1 MLRRLISQSLF
12 LGLFALSVSTAYA
25 NDSNLTASPTVFVPM
40 VLSPGESKTTLN
52 SFEQQVFDLVN
63 QERASAGC
71 PAVTI
76 DTSLMMTS
84 SNHSEDMATNN
95 FFDHTGSDGSSVA
108 QRATAAGYAW
118 SRVGENIAAG
128 HSSPSEVMDGW
139 MNSPGHRANILNCEY
154 RNVGIGYVYK
164 SGSTY
169 GHYWTQDFGAP

>member
-1 MLRRLISQSLF
+1 
-12 LGLFALSVSTAYA
+12 
-25 NDSNLTASPTVFVPM
+25 M